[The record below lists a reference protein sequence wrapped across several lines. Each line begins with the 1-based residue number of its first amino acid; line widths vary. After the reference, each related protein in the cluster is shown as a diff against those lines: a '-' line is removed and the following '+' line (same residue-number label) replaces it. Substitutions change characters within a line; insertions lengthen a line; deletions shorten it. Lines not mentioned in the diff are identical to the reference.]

1 MKFVNWW
8 SAFVLVED
16 NNLVNLK
23 GLKILGR
30 ARIVREEI
38 NCESDVQVLSDGR
51 SKSSS
56 CATACR
62 NDAQEQT
69 PPPSAAWKERPRQ
82 VGRDRLW
89 VKPWHVC
96 G

>member
-1 MKFVNWW
+1 VKFVNWW

-38 NCESDVQVLSDGR
+38 N
-51 SKSSS
+51 
-56 CATACR
+56 
-62 NDAQEQT
+62 
-69 PPPSAAWKERPRQ
+69 
-82 VGRDRLW
+82 
-89 VKPWHVC
+89 
-96 G
+96 